1 MSRTEQIENV
11 LGRRM
16 VRMILNRKIPYMCV
30 PRCVAIGSVFR
41 YLHACDLNI
50 DIERVHVD
58 CRFHM
63 TVMIMMAALICIM
76 GSF

>member
-1 MSRTEQIENV
+1 MNVCVRVTMSRTEQIENV

-41 YLHACDLNI
+41 YLHACALNI
-50 DIERVHVD
+50 DIEST
-58 CRFHM
+58 C
-63 TVMIMMAALICIM
+63 
-76 GSF
+76 